1 MSGLGVALLCLET
14 IQGCK
19 WLLSKVRT
27 YRRFSREFGKL
38 RTRLEVQ
45 MELFRDESE
54 FVLAGTSTEPT
65 ITALLDG
72 GDTEGA
78 NMDELED
85 RLQDRL
91 SGKYTSY
98 RALFEEIYN
107 TTTALKGEFQKL
119 DASYSE
125 MVTSVKSKIQVAIA
139 SLFKFSQFQEDMTA
153 LTDLVSQLRHLRKSM
168 EKRKTVTTRRKV
180 LSKEFRD
187 VRRCTASLH
196 TVLSQHWSCKNS
208 LHIQHA
214 FSLLITP
221 TIGKEIE
228 LRAIIWKE
236 VVPEKKSHVDKD
248 ATPLRITCE
257 DIAWSIPVDQTQTS
271 TGPNKTS
278 EQDQRS
284 PKRLKTNSLALGDR
298 VRVYRP
304 TRTRNPAA
312 ARKKPK
318 QEKQQKHNKEFLIS
332 DDLAL
337 STNFCSKICGRTPVQ
352 ESNVAVGYLESP
364 HEYRYAFSHLDDQF
378 ILGMAKNNPH
388 PNTLP
393 LSQVLSRPLD
403 EKITI
408 VDQLNLALA
417 LAKATLHF
425 WSTPWWSDYWRL
437 DDLRFDCSATSI
449 SECVKTIHLRT
460 ELAPRSQITAVA
472 ASATF
477 QPSMAVTPDP
487 ELEKATLVH
496 GIRNINLHC
505 LGVALLQIG
514 RWTGIQ
520 ADDIQQVRRLS
531 SLPSQLGSRYR
542 SMTEKCLECD
552 FGVGKDL
559 GDPRLQG
566 AMYDTVIREL
576 EKMISALELEDE
588 ESL

>member
-1 MSGLGVALLCLET
+1 MSGLGVAPLCLET

-54 FVLAGTSTEPT
+54 FVLGGTSTEPT

-72 GDTEGA
+72 GDTEGT

-139 SLFKFSQFQEDMTA
+139 SLFKFSQFQEDMAA

-208 LHIQHA
+208 LHVQHA

-236 VVPEKKSHVDKD
+236 VIPEKKSHVDKD

-257 DIAWSIPVDQTQTS
+257 DIAWSIPIDQTQS
-271 TGPNKTS
+271 SKDLNKGS

-284 PKRLKTNSLALGDR
+284 PKRLKTNSLTLGDR

-318 QEKQQKHNKEFLIS
+318 QVKQQKQNKEFLVA

-352 ESNVAVGYLESP
+352 QSNMAVGYLESP
-364 HEYRYAFSHLDDQF
+364 HDYRYAFSHLDDQF
-378 ILGMAKNNPH
+378 ILGMAKNKPH

-460 ELAPRSQITAVA
+460 ELSPSSHITAVA
-472 ASATF
+472 A
-477 QPSMAVTPDP
+477 
-487 ELEKATLVH
+487 
-496 GIRNINLHC
+496 
-505 LGVALLQIG
+505 
-514 RWTGIQ
+514 
-520 ADDIQQVRRLS
+520 
-531 SLPSQLGSRYR
+531 
-542 SMTEKCLECD
+542 
-552 FGVGKDL
+552 
-559 GDPRLQG
+559 
-566 AMYDTVIREL
+566 
-576 EKMISALELEDE
+576 
-588 ESL
+588 